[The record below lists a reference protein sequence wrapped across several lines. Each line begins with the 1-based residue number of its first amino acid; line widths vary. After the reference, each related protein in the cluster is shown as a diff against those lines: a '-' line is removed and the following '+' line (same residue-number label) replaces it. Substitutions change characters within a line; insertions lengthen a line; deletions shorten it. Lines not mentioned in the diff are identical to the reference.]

1 MIAERAGGQGLIHV
15 AGVIDAAEAE
25 MLIDCGFTHL
35 GFPLVLDHHAEDLS
49 PEAAGAIV
57 AALGARATFF
67 LITYLSEATNIAAL
81 AGKLQVG
88 MVQLHG
94 EIAPTELR
102 RLRALVPHLRIIK
115 SLIVRGDNLE
125 ALIEEVGR
133 LAPLVDSFITDTFDP
148 LTGAR
153 GATGKTH
160 DRAVSRRLVEASP
173 KPVILAGGLNP
184 GNLREAVL
192 AVRPAGVDV
201 HTGIEGSDGRKRRD
215 LSLRFVAK
223 ARSAFAQIAG

>member
-57 AALGARATFF
+57 
-67 LITYLSEATNIAAL
+67 AAL

-201 HTGIEGSDGRKRRD
+201 HTGIEGLDGRKRRD
-215 LSLRFVAK
+215 LSSRFVAE
-223 ARSAFAQIAG
+223 ARSAFAEIGG